1 MSKITILPAIDLRGG
16 KCVRLLKGDYNQET
30 IYSDSPAEQA
40 KKWEDGGA
48 EIIHLVDLDGA
59 KGGSPENIDAI
70 KAITNAV
77 SIPCELGGGI
87 RTIETAKKVLDAGVA
102 RIILG
107 TIACKQPELVDEM
120 LIEFGPEKIVIGI
133 DAKDGKAAVAG
144 WLDDTGLDA
153 LELAAN
159 FAKKGVVRFIYTDIA
174 TDGMLTGPNLS
185 AQAELCDKVPNCKV
199 IASGGIAVPQ
209 DIADLAKLGKPNL
222 EGVIIGKALYDKKA
236 TLEEFIIASKF

>member
-59 KGGSPENIDAI
+59 KGGSPENLDAI
-70 KAITNAV
+70 KAITSAV

-87 RTIETAKKVLDAGVA
+87 RTIETAQQVLDAGVA
-102 RIILG
+102 RVILG
-107 TIACKQPELVDEM
+107 TVACKQPELVDEM
-120 LIEFGPEKIVIGI
+120 LAKFGPEKVVVGI
-133 DAKDGKAAVAG
+133 DAKDGKASVAG

-159 FAKKGVVRFIYTDIA
+159 FAKKGVIRFIYTDIA
-174 TDGMLTGPNLS
+174 TDGMLTGPNLE
-185 AQAELCDKVPNCKV
+185 AQAELCDKVPGCQV
-199 IASGGIAVPQ
+199 IASGGIACPD
-209 DIADLAKLGKPNL
+209 DIANLANLGKANL
-222 EGVIIGKALYDKKA
+222 EGVIIGKALYDQKA
-236 TLEEFIIASKF
+236 TLEEFISAGK

>member
-30 IYSDSPAEQA
+30 IYSDSPVEQA

-59 KGGSPENIDAI
+59 KGGSPENMDAI

-87 RTIETAKKVLDAGVA
+87 RTIEIAQQVLDAGIA

-107 TIACKQPELVDEM
+107 TVACKQPELIDEM
-120 LIEFGPEKIVIGI
+120 LTNFGAERVVVGI
-133 DAKDGKAAVAG
+133 DAKNGMASVSG
-144 WLDDTGLDA
+144 WLDDTGIDA

-159 FAKKGVVRFIYTDIA
+159 FAKKGITRFIYTDIA
-174 TDGMLTGPNLS
+174 TDGMLTGPNLT
-185 AQAELCDKVPNCKV
+185 AQAELCDRVPDSKV
-199 IASGGIAVPQ
+199 IASGGIACPN
-209 DIADLAKLGKPNL
+209 DIADLAKLEKENL
-222 EGVIIGKALYDKKA
+222 EGAIIGKALYDHKA
-236 TLEEFIIASKF
+236 TLEEFISAGK

>member
-1 MSKITILPAIDLRGG
+1 MSKLTILPAIDLRGG

-30 IYSDSPAEQA
+30 VYSESPADQA
-40 KKWEDGGA
+40 QKWQNGGA
-48 EIIHLVDLDGA
+48 KIIHLVDLDGA
-59 KGGSPENIDAI
+59 KGGSPDNLDAI
-70 KAITNAV
+70 KAITAAV

-87 RTIETAKKVLDAGVA
+87 RTMETAQKVLDAGVA

-120 LIEFGPEKIVIGI
+120 LAKFGPEKIVVGI

-159 FAKKGVVRFIYTDIA
+159 FAAKGVIRFIYTDIA
-174 TDGMLTGPNLS
+174 TDGMLSGPNLV
-185 AQAELCDKVPNCKV
+185 AQAELCDKIPACKI
-199 IASGGIAVPQ
+199 IASGGIACPQ
-209 DIADLAKLGKPNL
+209 DVANLANLGKKNL

-236 TLEEFIIASKF
+236 TLEEFIAAGN

>member
-1 MSKITILPAIDLRGG
+1 MSKITILPAIDLRDG

-59 KGGSPENIDAI
+59 KGGSPENLDAI

-87 RTIETAKKVLDAGVA
+87 RTIETAQQVLDAGVA

-107 TIACKQPELVDEM
+107 TVACKQPELVDEM
-120 LIEFGPEKIVIGI
+120 LAKFGAEKVVVGI
-133 DAKDGKAAVAG
+133 DAKDGKAAVGG
-144 WLDDTGLDA
+144 WLDDTGIDA

-159 FAKKGVVRFIYTDIA
+159 FAKKGVIRFIYTDIA
-174 TDGMLTGPNLS
+174 TDGMLTGPNLT
-185 AQAELCDKVPNCKV
+185 AQAELCDKIPSCKV
-199 IASGGIAVPQ
+199 IASGGIACPNDV
-209 DIADLAKLGKPNL
+209 ANLANLGKPNL

-236 TLEEFIIASKF
+236 TLEEFISAGK